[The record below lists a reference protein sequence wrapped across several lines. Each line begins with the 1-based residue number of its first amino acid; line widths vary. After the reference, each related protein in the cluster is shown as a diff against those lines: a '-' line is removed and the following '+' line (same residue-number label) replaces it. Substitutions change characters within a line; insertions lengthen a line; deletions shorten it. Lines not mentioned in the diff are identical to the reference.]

1 MNQRGDM
8 FLFPNVEVKVWVSRQ
23 RLAELPEKGGKLI
36 GIAIPNVPKEGRGD
50 MVDRIS
56 DPGIEQAAELLNDSD
71 TRVRPP
77 CAYDAVLEIFHV
89 IADEEAAHIAD
100 FFPVLVFTEGSK
112 LQKRPLQ
119 DRMIGRKQFGDLR
132 LACRHEFGI
141 GNHALM

>member
-1 MNQRGDM
+1 ML
-8 FLFPNVEVKVWVSRQ
+8 LFPDVEMILRVSRQ
-23 RLAELPEKGGKLI
+23 CLAELPEKGGKLI
-36 GIAIPNVPKEGRGD
+36 GIAVPNVPQECRGD

-56 DPGIEQAAELLNDSD
+56 DPGIEQTAELLNNLDA
-71 TRVRPP
+71 RVRPP

-132 LACRHEFGI
+132 LARRHGFGI
-141 GNHALM
+141 GDHALM